1 MTDSSKIRIREGG
14 VLTIKTDTTVSP
26 IVQNAPGVIDQFK
39 IVNTG
44 TGEPLYIGRDNSGN
58 AQFRTLKG
66 GNGITIARSSDTLT
80 LSAPALGDAVVNG
93 RNLDSD
99 GFSVFSSITDNEIR
113 FKVLK
118 SVTPAL
124 TLSEDAG
131 RVLFNFDTSQLSSVD
146 TLTNIGTAG
155 VGIFKN
161 IISRNASLYKINAGS
176 NKLSVSLDV
185 VNNKIDLDVVPANI
199 TLQNLSNVD
208 NLSPTNDQALVW
220 NSTQSLWKPK
230 NVLVQLVAGTGLTGG
245 TITSSGT
252 IGLATTGI
260 TAGAYTNP
268 NLTVDAT
275 GRITAISSTTPGTI
289 TQIIAG
295 TGLTGGTITSS
306 GTIALSDT
314 GIAAG
319 SYNTPNLTVDAKGR
333 ITAISSTT
341 PGTIT
346 QIIAGTGLTGGTI
359 TSSGTIGLATS
370 GVTSGTYFYPT
381 LTVDNTGRVT
391 SISSNTGG
399 TVSSI
404 TVVGSN
410 GLTATG
416 SPITSSGTVTVS
428 LNNTAVTPGN
438 YSYPTLTVDSTGR
451 ITAISS
457 NTAGTVTSVGL
468 TSSGDITI
476 TGSPVTAS
484 GSIAVDLSVISGV
497 AGSYT
502 NPSIT
507 VDSKGRIT
515 TIANGSFTGLL
526 ASNNL
531 SDISSIS
538 TARTNLGLEI
548 GTNVQAY
555 STDAVF
561 ANTVTTY
568 TRQQVFGTSTL
579 TDGANISWNLD
590 SNQVTTVT
598 LGGDRTLDNPTNM
611 INGGKYTIIV
621 KQDGVGT
628 RLLTFDTA
636 YKWAGGTPPTL
647 STAINA
653 IDIIDFIS
661 DGTNMYGTARLNFS

>member
-1 MTDSSKIRIREGG
+1 
-14 VLTIKTDTTVSP
+14 
-26 IVQNAPGVIDQFK
+26 
-39 IVNTG
+39 
-44 TGEPLYIGRDNSGN
+44 
-58 AQFRTLKG
+58 
-66 GNGITIARSSDTLT
+66 
-80 LSAPALGDAVVNG
+80 
-93 RNLDSD
+93 
-99 GFSVFSSITDNEIR
+99 
-113 FKVLK
+113 
-118 SVTPAL
+118 
-124 TLSEDAG
+124 
-131 RVLFNFDTSQLSSVD
+131 
-146 TLTNIGTAG
+146 
-155 VGIFKN
+155 
-161 IISRNASLYKINAGS
+161 
-176 NKLSVSLDV
+176 
-185 VNNKIDLDVVPANI
+185 
-199 TLQNLSNVD
+199 
-208 NLSPTNDQALVW
+208 
-220 NSTQSLWKPK
+220 
-230 NVLVQLVAGTGLTGG
+230 
-245 TITSSGT
+245 
-252 IGLATTGI
+252 
-260 TAGAYTNP
+260 
-268 NLTVDAT
+268 
-275 GRITAISSTTPGTI
+275 
-289 TQIIAG
+289 
-295 TGLTGGTITSS
+295 
-306 GTIALSDT
+306 
-314 GIAAG
+314 
-319 SYNTPNLTVDAKGR
+319 
-333 ITAISSTT
+333 
-341 PGTIT
+341 
-346 QIIAGTGLTGGTI
+346 
-359 TSSGTIGLATS
+359 
-370 GVTSGTYFYPT
+370 
-381 LTVDNTGRVT
+381 
-391 SISSNTGG
+391 
-399 TVSSI
+399 
-404 TVVGSN
+404 
-410 GLTATG
+410 LTATG